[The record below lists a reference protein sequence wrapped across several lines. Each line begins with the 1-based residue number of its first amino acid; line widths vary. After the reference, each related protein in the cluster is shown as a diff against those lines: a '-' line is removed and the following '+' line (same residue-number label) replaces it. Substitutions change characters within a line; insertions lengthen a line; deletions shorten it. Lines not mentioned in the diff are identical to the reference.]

1 MAHADVFLRSQDAS
15 FAINFIKGYLGIW
28 LQMVIVVSLGVMFS
42 TLLSA
47 PVTMMATSASI
58 VMGMFSDYVYTLSRG
73 PDYGGGPIESA
84 VRLHTQNN
92 MTSPLAP
99 GTGTTII
106 KTADDVYLFA
116 LRLVNYVLPDFTRYN
131 DSEYVVKGFNVPAS
145 LLAQH
150 LLLAAAYVP
159 LVCLFGYFFLKTRE
173 VAR

>member
-1 MAHADVFLRSQDAS
+1 MIRSYILTACARKYGK
-15 FAINFIKGYLGIW
+15 FGRPGAPEPAIPETDIL
-28 LQMVIVVSLGVMFS
+28 V
-42 TLLSA
+42 
-47 PVTMMATSASI
+47 
-58 VMGMFSDYVYTLSRG
+58 
-73 PDYGGGPIESA
+73 
-84 VRLHTQNN
+84 
-92 MTSPLAP
+92 AP